1 MSLPDNNDRS
11 KAPRAGSV
19 GGGRV
24 DALAAGDRL
33 SQLSATPLRHHVS
46 LSGTWLLIQNLPEQ
60 FDGVAGH
67 GSQDVYDAV
76 RALSFETRSTVSGGV
91 AIDVRVSPQ
100 TILELIE
107 TYGLIASPRALAALR
122 EASELLWQEQ
132 ALCKEADPEQ
142 FFPEK
147 GGATTNAKKLCKACP
162 VRGECLEYA
171 LSHDERFGIW
181 GGLSERERRRLKPR
195 RRSPRR
201 TAVVAHSEEV
211 AASDYG
217 ALATRRVG

>member
-162 VRGECLEYA
+162 VRGECLSTRSATMNDLGSGVGCLNVSAGVSSPAAAARGEP
-171 LSHDERFGIW
+171 RW
-181 GGLSERERRRLKPR
+181 WRTPR
-195 RRSPRR
+195 R
-201 TAVVAHSEEV
+201 
-211 AASDYG
+211 
-217 ALATRRVG
+217 